1 MSWKIRVYE
10 LRKALLSPVIIALLL
25 VFTAYNL
32 FLIAQEA
39 YKKDEMSILNEL
51 VAQFGSEIT
60 KPMQEDYKSYYL
72 SRLDEM
78 NKLTNKR
85 TSQTY
90 EMPSDFFEY
99 ENYKRYV
106 TDQPNLYSSDELD
119 LFNELRVIQNY
130 YFLMQDI
137 DDTYA
142 GFDMKQI
149 AEGEIKKYGF
159 SGSAA
164 DLVRQRY
171 DYIAERLHQLIAS
184 GEHKNLFFIGQIYQ
198 SHAMLFKTLIGSILL
213 QLMILVVLMTGYI
226 GNYEFE
232 QGTHLLHYS
241 TKRGRKL
248 QTDKLLSSFAASI
261 IVTTALTGFS
271 LSAYFLTFSYKGLW
285 KVPVSSFFNWEFGM
299 PYPYLTWHTM
309 SYIAYLGCAIA
320 LIFVLLLIFTAITFV
335 LTAIIRNSYLVFG
348 AFAILFGSFLLITNL
363 VPRDLKLILFTG
375 FTPFH
380 LVLNSKAWFTASGA
394 FMSLPN
400 NEWITA
406 GIWLALLALC
416 CILCLHQFKRQNI
429 N

>member
-1 MSWKIRVYE
+1 MSWQIRIYE

-32 FLIAQEA
+32 FLISQEA
-39 YKKDEMSILNEL
+39 YKKDEMSVLNEL
-51 VAQFGSEIT
+51 VAQFGPKIT

-72 SRLDEM
+72 SRLNDM
-78 NKLTNKR
+78 NKLTEKR

-90 EMPSDFFEY
+90 EMPGDFFEY

-106 TDQPNLYSSDELD
+106 TDQPDLYNNEELAR
-119 LFNELRVIQNY
+119 FNELRVIQNY
-130 YFLMQDI
+130 YYLMQSI
-137 DDTYA
+137 DETYA
-142 GFDMKQI
+142 GFDMKQM

-164 DLVRQRY
+164 DVVRQRY
-171 DYIAERLHQLIAS
+171 VHIDERLQQLIAN
-184 GEHKNLFFIGQIYQ
+184 GEHKSLFFIGNVYQ
-198 SHAMLFKTLIGSILL
+198 SHSMLFKTLTGSILL
-213 QLMILVVLMTGYI
+213 QLMILVVLMTGYL

-248 QTDKLLSSFAASI
+248 QTDKLLASIAASV
-261 IVTTALTGFS
+261 IVTAILTGIT
-271 LSAYFLTFSYKGLW
+271 LTAYFLTFSYKGLW
-285 KVPVSSFFNWEFGM
+285 QVPVSSFFNWERGM

-309 SYIAYLGCAIA
+309 SFIVYLCCAVA

-348 AFAILFGSFLLITNL
+348 AFAILFGSALLITNI
-363 VPRDLKLILFTG
+363 VPRDMKLILFTG

-380 LVLNSKAWFTASGA
+380 FVLNSKAWFTASGA
-394 FMSLPN
+394 FMSLPH

-406 GIWLALLALC
+406 GIWMVLLSLC
-416 CILCLHQFKRQNI
+416 CILCLRRFKRQNI

>member
-1 MSWKIRVYE
+1 MSWQIRMYE

-25 VFTAYNL
+25 VFTAFNL
-32 FLIAQEA
+32 FLISQETD
-39 YKKDEMSILNEL
+39 KKDEMSILNNL
-51 VAQFGSEIT
+51 VAQFGSKIT

-72 SRLDEM
+72 SRLDDM
-78 NKLTNKR
+78 NKLTEKR

-90 EMPSDFFEY
+90 EMPGDFFGY
-99 ENYKRYV
+99 DNYKRYV
-106 TDQPNLYSSDELD
+106 TDQPGLYSSEELAMFD
-119 LFNELRVIQNY
+119 ELRVIQNY
-130 YFLMQDI
+130 YYLMQNI
-137 DDTYA
+137 DVTYA

-164 DLVRQRY
+164 DIVRQRY
-171 DYIAERLHQLIAS
+171 VHIEERVQQLIAG
-184 GEHKNLFFIGQIYQ
+184 GEHKNLFFIGNVYQ
-198 SHAMLFKTLIGSILL
+198 SHSMLFKTLVGSILL
-213 QLMILVVLMTGYI
+213 QLMILVVLMTGYLS
-226 GNYEFE
+226 NYEFE
-232 QGTHLLHYS
+232 QATHLLHYS

-248 QTDKLLSSFAASI
+248 QTDKLLASFAASL
-261 IVTTALTGFS
+261 IVTTVLTGIT

-285 KVPVSSFFNWEFGM
+285 QLPISSFFNWERGM

-309 SYIAYLGCAIA
+309 PFIVYLGCAVA
-320 LIFVLLLIFTAITFV
+320 LVFVLLLNFTAITFV

-348 AFAILFGSFLLITNL
+348 AFTILFGSTLLITNI

-375 FTPFH
+375 FTPFQ

-406 GIWLALLALC
+406 GIWTVLLTLC
-416 CILCLHQFKRQNI
+416 CGLCLHRFKRQNI